1 MQKIYIL
8 PLKIFT
14 HFSQPP
20 KENNCKDDFKQ
31 TRTWTMMMNVISSL
45 EWVNRYI
52 HTACLRAYMHVC
64 VCVHKCILTA
74 TPVVWFNYSSQ
85 LVVILVWFC
94 TVSCDFLRLHK
105 YSPKDID
112 ALTRYMLCICYWF
125 CIGISFLDF
134 DIQNTYQGIW
144 AFAIGI
150 FLFWYKCICPW

>member
-1 MQKIYIL
+1 M
-8 PLKIFT
+8 FT
-14 HFSQPP
+14 HFSQPL

-31 TRTWTMMMNVISSL
+31 TRTWTMMMNVVSSL

-94 TVSCDFLRLHK
+94 TVSSDFLRLHK

-112 ALTRYMLCICYWF
+112 PQTRYILCILILYRYKF
-125 CIGISFLDF
+125 FR
-134 DIQNTYQGIW
+134 
-144 AFAIGI
+144 
-150 FLFWYKCICPW
+150 FWYTEDISRNLNFREISRNLFILI